1 MLQIET
7 PELLQKQEK
16 ITKDIEAFIS
26 QGKEISIKSDED
38 VQSATVF
45 LGGVKKRLTFLE
57 AMRKKAVAPLN
68 AYVKDINNSAKVHT
82 EPLRIMEDKIKN
94 ALKVYLDE
102 KDRAAR
108 AEAARIRAE
117 QEEQARLEQAKIDEA
132 RAKQLALEEKMRA
145 EQDEIEKLRL
155 ASLAQKEAENVEAL
169 EVAVA
174 QTPTEVIEAPQKT
187 IRTAAGSVTR
197 KMRWTYKVTDKKL
210 LMKHYPDFFI
220 VDEKKLNYA
229 ISEGLRNAPGIVIY
243 QESEIAMKV

>member
-7 PELLQKQEK
+7 PEILQKQEK
-16 ITKDIEAFIS
+16 ITKDIENFIA
-26 QGKEISIKSDED
+26 QGKEISIKNDED

-45 LGGVKKRLTFLE
+45 LGGVKKRLKFLE
-57 AMRKKAVAPLN
+57 AMRKTAVAPLN
-68 AYVKDINNSAKVHT
+68 EYVGNINRAAKIHT
-82 EPLRIMEDKIKN
+82 EPLEIIEDKIKK

-117 QEEQARLEQAKIDEA
+117 QEEQAKLEQAKIDEA
-132 RAKQLALEEKMRA
+132 RAKQLTLEEQMQA

-155 ASLAQKEAENVEAL
+155 ASLAQKEAEKADAL
-169 EVAVA
+169 EIAVA
-174 QTPTEVIEAPQKT
+174 ETPTEVIEAPQKT

-197 KMRWTYKVTDKKL
+197 KMRWTYKVNDKKL
-210 LMKHYPDFFI
+210 FMKHYPDFFVI
-220 VDEKKLNYA
+220 DEKKLNYA
-229 ISEGLRNAPGIVIY
+229 ISEGLRLAPGITIY